1 MEKVVKAIRSI
12 RPNAEFAIHG
22 EDLDNIEWH
31 VLEGEI
37 PTKKEIEKAI
47 VDLEAAEVI
56 AEQEKIKAKNSIL
69 ERIGLTAE
77 EANLLL
83 S

>member
-1 MEKVVKAIRSI
+1 MSNLVKAIRSI

-22 EDLDNIEWH
+22 ADLDNIEWH

-56 AEQEKIKAKNSIL
+56 AEQEKIKAKNAIL

>member
-22 EDLDNIEWH
+22 GDLENIEWH
-31 VLEGEI
+31 ILEGEI
-37 PTKKEIEKAI
+37 PTKKEIEQAI
-47 VDLEAAEVI
+47 KDLAAAEL
-56 AEQEKIKAKNSIL
+56 AKEQEKIAAKNAIL

-77 EANLLL
+77 EATILL